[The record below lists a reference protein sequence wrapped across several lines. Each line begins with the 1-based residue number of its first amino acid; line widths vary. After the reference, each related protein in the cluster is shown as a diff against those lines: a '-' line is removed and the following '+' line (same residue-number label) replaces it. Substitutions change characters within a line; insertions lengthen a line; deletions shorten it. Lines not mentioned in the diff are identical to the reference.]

1 MSRAFVKEDAGGTEA
16 PRFALPSREDP
27 SFQLAAARALLQG
40 ADLGDTASAEAA
52 TGFYWGDPSLRPQVE
67 RILEEAQEDGAERL
81 EQLAER
87 FLRASAKL
95 ESGRA
100 NRQSR

>member
-1 MSRAFVKEDAGGTEA
+1 M
-16 PRFALPSREDP
+16 LPSREDP

>member
-1 MSRAFVKEDAGGTEA
+1 
-16 PRFALPSREDP
+16 
-27 SFQLAAARALLQG
+27 
-40 ADLGDTASAEAA
+40 
-52 TGFYWGDPSLRPQVE
+52 VE